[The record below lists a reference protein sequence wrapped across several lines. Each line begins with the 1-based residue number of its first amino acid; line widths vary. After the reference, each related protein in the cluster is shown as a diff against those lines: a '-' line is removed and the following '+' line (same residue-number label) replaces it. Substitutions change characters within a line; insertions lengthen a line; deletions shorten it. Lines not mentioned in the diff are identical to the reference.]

1 MKQEM
6 FCVLNQV
13 EFDSYELILFMN
25 HSKIT
30 LFQFTADQSW
40 VCIVIQ
46 ISSDVFLKHKYQCDM
61 IHKQVPQMNW
71 FYWWITQN
79 CLNHL
84 NKILSWIH
92 PALNHLNH
100 KSFLV
105 LFFSARD
112 SCHYPAFTVKEWRL
126 LFNQVIGWNYPLNHS
141 KDGSNS
147 LETDLRS
154 HLKQWLTRGT

>member
-30 LFQFTADQSW
+30 PFQFTADQSW

-46 ISSDVFLKHKYQCDM
+46 ISSDVFLK
-61 IHKQVPQMNW
+61 HKQVPQMNW